1 MQKMIN
7 TSADTDKGLD
17 LLVLDEILEA
27 VDEAGLAS
35 MFAALNKLELTA
47 LIVSHGNIAE
57 SYPHVL
63 KIIKE
68 NGESRIEPEF

>member
-1 MQKMIN
+1 MKYW
-7 TSADTDKGLD
+7 K
-17 LLVLDEILEA
+17 A